1 MDEAPDRLVIE
12 ADRVG
17 DGGATRAR
25 RTVDRRRIAIEAVQ
39 IDDAAGGRTVGVV
52 DAQYVVDRL
61 QHEAIAGAERL
72 VGRLDT
78 ELVAIVGE
86 ALVEEVEALKMRAQ
100 SGIGFRA
107 GVRADGLAVAGR
119 GAGQRAV

>member
-12 ADRVG
+12 ADGVS

-61 QHEAIAGAERL
+61 QHEAIAGA
-72 VGRLDT
+72 
-78 ELVAIVGE
+78 

-119 GAGQRAV
+119 GAGQRAVDAASLVAAIVAVSV